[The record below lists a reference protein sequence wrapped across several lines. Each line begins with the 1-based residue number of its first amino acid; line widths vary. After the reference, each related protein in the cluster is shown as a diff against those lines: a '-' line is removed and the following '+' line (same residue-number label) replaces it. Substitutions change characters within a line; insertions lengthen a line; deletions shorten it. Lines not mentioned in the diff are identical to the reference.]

1 MDMNIIQRERVVV
14 EMVVEESKC
23 GVGYYGALWGMKIT
37 KWVKKF
43 KENLRNVQL
52 VSVTQ
57 TPSNRPTTPLR
68 AI

>member
-1 MDMNIIQRERVVV
+1 
-14 EMVVEESKC
+14 MVVEESKC